1 LTMKSGVECEY
12 FLISPD
18 GNSIADPRDTQSK
31 PCYDQSALMRRYDLI
46 KEICDCMI
54 EMGWGPYQNDHE
66 DANGQFE
73 MNWDYSDCLKT
84 ADRHTFFKYMVK
96 TIAEKHGLRATFM
109 PKPFENLTGNG
120 CHAHISVWDGKKNKF
135 LDNSNN
141 LGLSKM
147 AYNFLGGVIK
157 HASSLSA
164 FFNPTI
170 NSYRRINAPP
180 TKSGA
185 SWSPSSISYTGNN
198 RTHMIRIPDP
208 GRFELRLMDGSANP
222 YLLQAGVLAAGING
236 IRKRVNP
243 GKPLFC
249 NMYTDHKK
257 YPNLK
262 KLPNTL
268 EESLDMLNSNTIL
281 KNAFGKDVLNS
292 YLKLKNSEIWKWKNW
307 EISWSLSKQSSS
319 EKNIKILL
327 VHGFGASKNHW
338 RHNQDFL
345 GKFSNCFAIDLLG
358 FGKSSQPSALLNY
371 EPDKENSIKYSFDL
385 WGNQISTFC
394 AEVIKSP
401 VYLVGNSIGGV
412 IALKAAEI
420 LKDNCK
426 GIILIDCAQRTMDDK
441 RLKKSDI
448 LMNLLRP
455 VLKTIVR
462 QRLISNTLFTR
473 AANPKVIKRILEQAY
488 PSGKNIDKEL
498 IEILYQPSQRKNSK
512 EAFRGFINLF
522 DDYLATDLFDKVNA
536 PIQLIWG
543 EKDPWESLNEAKEWK
558 NKFRNIKRLDVI
570 KNAGHCPHDEEPEE
584 TNKLIC
590 EFLQETK

>member
-1 LTMKSGVECEY
+1 MAKNLFKISKQKKIKYFLISFVDLFGVLRSKLVPAHAIKDMQVNGAGFAGFAAWLDMTPADSDMFAIPDPDSLIQLPWNKEVGWLASDLWMNGKPVDASPRVMLKKQIKKLSELGYSMKSGVECEY

-18 GNSIADPRDTQSK
+18 GNTIADNRDTQSK
-31 PCYDQSALMRRYDLI
+31 PCYDQSSLMRRYELI

-135 LDNSNN
+135 LDKSNN

-222 YLLQAGVLAAGING
+222 YLLQASVLAAGIHG
-236 IRKRVNP
+236 IKNKIDP
-243 GKPLFC
+243 GKPLNC
-249 NMYTDHKK
+249 NMYEDFAK
-257 YPNLK
+257 YPNLP
-262 KLPNTL
+262 KLPDELDQSLKQLKQNKEMNDAFGADVINSYIKLRSTEIKEFNNIERFDKSKPITKWERQNTL
-268 EESLDMLNSNTIL
+268 
-281 KNAFGKDVLNS
+281 
-292 YLKLKNSEIWKWKNW
+292 
-307 EISWSLSKQSSS
+307 
-319 EKNIKILL
+319 
-327 VHGFGASKNHW
+327 
-338 RHNQDFL
+338 
-345 GKFSNCFAIDLLG
+345 
-358 FGKSSQPSALLNY
+358 
-371 EPDKENSIKYSFDL
+371 
-385 WGNQISTFC
+385 
-394 AEVIKSP
+394 
-401 VYLVGNSIGGV
+401 
-412 IALKAAEI
+412 
-420 LKDNCK
+420 
-426 GIILIDCAQRTMDDK
+426 DC
-441 RLKKSDI
+441 
-448 LMNLLRP
+448 
-455 VLKTIVR
+455 
-462 QRLISNTLFTR
+462 
-473 AANPKVIKRILEQAY
+473 
-488 PSGKNIDKEL
+488 
-498 IEILYQPSQRKNSK
+498 
-512 EAFRGFINLF
+512 
-522 DDYLATDLFDKVNA
+522 
-536 PIQLIWG
+536 
-543 EKDPWESLNEAKEWK
+543 
-558 NKFRNIKRLDVI
+558 
-570 KNAGHCPHDEEPEE
+570 
-584 TNKLIC
+584 
-590 EFLQETK
+590 

>member
-1 LTMKSGVECEY
+1 MPKNLFKIAEDKKIKYFLISFVDLFGVLRSKLVPAHAIKEMQETGAGFAGFAAWLDMTPADSDMFGIPDPDSLIQLPWNKEVGWLASDLWMNGKPVDASPRIILKKQIKKLSKQGLTMKSGVECEY

-18 GNSIADPRDTQSK
+18 GDSIADPRDTQSK

-135 LDNSNN
+135 LDKSNN

-222 YLLQAGVLAAGING
+222 YLLQASVLAAGING
-236 IRKRVNP
+236 IKNKIDP
-243 GKPLFC
+243 GKPLNC
-249 NMYTDHKK
+249 NMYEDFAK
-257 YPNLK
+257 YPNLP
-262 KLPNTL
+262 KLPDELDQSLKQLKQNKEMNDAFGADVINSYIKLRSTEIKEFNNIERFDKSKPITKWERQNTL
-268 EESLDMLNSNTIL
+268 
-281 KNAFGKDVLNS
+281 
-292 YLKLKNSEIWKWKNW
+292 
-307 EISWSLSKQSSS
+307 
-319 EKNIKILL
+319 
-327 VHGFGASKNHW
+327 
-338 RHNQDFL
+338 
-345 GKFSNCFAIDLLG
+345 
-358 FGKSSQPSALLNY
+358 
-371 EPDKENSIKYSFDL
+371 
-385 WGNQISTFC
+385 
-394 AEVIKSP
+394 
-401 VYLVGNSIGGV
+401 
-412 IALKAAEI
+412 
-420 LKDNCK
+420 
-426 GIILIDCAQRTMDDK
+426 DC
-441 RLKKSDI
+441 
-448 LMNLLRP
+448 
-455 VLKTIVR
+455 
-462 QRLISNTLFTR
+462 
-473 AANPKVIKRILEQAY
+473 
-488 PSGKNIDKEL
+488 
-498 IEILYQPSQRKNSK
+498 
-512 EAFRGFINLF
+512 
-522 DDYLATDLFDKVNA
+522 
-536 PIQLIWG
+536 
-543 EKDPWESLNEAKEWK
+543 
-558 NKFRNIKRLDVI
+558 
-570 KNAGHCPHDEEPEE
+570 
-584 TNKLIC
+584 
-590 EFLQETK
+590 